1 MVRLSLLAFMLL
13 LPCVVAGS
21 ENVDDKNLP
30 TKGRTPPSSGGRW
43 RTPGGTVSEDLGDLS
58 GSEPPT
64 GMGKKEWARIMSQMQ
79 DELSHDTTDSSGAH
93 GSENRNG
100 KEEL

>member
-1 MVRLSLLAFMLL
+1 MLLLAFMLL
-13 LPCVVAGS
+13 LPCVVEAGRD
-21 ENVDDKNLP
+21 VDEKNLP

-43 RTPGGTVSEDLGDLS
+43 RTPGGTVSEDLSDLS
-58 GSEPPT
+58 GLEPPT
-64 GMGKKEWARIMSQMQ
+64 GMGKKEWARIMSQMR

-93 GSENRNG
+93 GSENRNR